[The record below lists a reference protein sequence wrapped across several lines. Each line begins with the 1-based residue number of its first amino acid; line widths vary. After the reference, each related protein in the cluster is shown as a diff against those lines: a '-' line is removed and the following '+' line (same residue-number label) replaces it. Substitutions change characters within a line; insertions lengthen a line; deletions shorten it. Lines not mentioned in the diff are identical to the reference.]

1 MKKHKKLSD
10 NYKDSQ
16 ISIKCKLTSS
26 YLRFKIKEEKQ
37 SQTNKEWAENSEV
50 YSKKNEGFRPKSK
63 AKLKE
68 ALITKQCL
76 EK

>member
-16 ISIKCKLTSS
+16 ILIKCKLTSS

-37 SQTNKEWAENSEV
+37 SQTNKE
-50 YSKKNEGFRPKSK
+50 
-63 AKLKE
+63 
-68 ALITKQCL
+68 
-76 EK
+76 